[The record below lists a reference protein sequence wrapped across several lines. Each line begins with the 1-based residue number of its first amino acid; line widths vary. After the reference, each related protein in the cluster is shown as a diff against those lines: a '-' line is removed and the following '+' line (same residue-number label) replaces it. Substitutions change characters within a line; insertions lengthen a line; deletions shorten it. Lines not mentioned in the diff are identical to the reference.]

1 MTRTSP
7 KPIPK
12 PLCSLLAFG
21 IAVWAL
27 RLDGKVSIVTGGNS
41 GIGKASAILFA
52 SEGAKVVIVDVD
64 DFSKDEILEEIRR
77 NGGDAVFL
85 RADMA
90 KVEDIKRMVASAVD
104 TYGGLDVLFNNA
116 GTGGR
121 GRTAEEEWNDALA
134 VNLSS
139 VFHASMAA
147 IYHMAKRGGGSIIST
162 ASVAGVEIG
171 FAEPQYDASKAG
183 IVGLTRQLASEYG
196 KLNIR
201 VNCIC
206 PGLIDTPFAKDITQR
221 SERMGAFKRDI
232 ALQRAGR
239 AEEVA
244 NVALFLAS
252 DESSYVTGT
261 YIIVDGG
268 WTIHG
273 RKYWT

>member
-1 MTRTSP
+1 
-7 KPIPK
+7 
-12 PLCSLLAFG
+12 
-21 IAVWAL
+21 V

-41 GIGKASAILFA
+41 GIGKASAVLFA
-52 SEGAKVVIVDVD
+52 SEGAKVVIVDVND
-64 DFSKDEILEEIRR
+64 SDKDKILAKIRKD
-77 NGGDAVFL
+77 GGDAVFL
-85 RADMA
+85 TADMA
-90 KVEDIKRMVASAVD
+90 KVEDIKRMVESAVD

-121 GRTAEEEWNDALA
+121 GRTAEEEWDDALA

-139 VFHASMAA
+139 VFHASTAA
-147 IYHMAKRGGGSIIST
+147 IYHMVKRGGGSIIST
-162 ASVAGVEIG
+162 ASVAGMEIG

-183 IVGLTRQLASEYG
+183 IIGLTRQLASEYG
-196 KLNIR
+196 RLNIR
-201 VNCIC
+201 VNGIC
-206 PGLIDTPFAKDITQR
+206 PGLIDTPFAKHITQN
-221 SERMGAFKRDI
+221 SERMAAFKRDI